1 VSDHP
6 VCGASERFLVLP
18 MSKFNKRV
26 VSRFFRSRSIAIAPR
41 ATESMCRMCRMW
53 FALQSLEP
61 RQRGSLKAPND
72 FHW

>member
-1 VSDHP
+1 
-6 VCGASERFLVLP
+6 
-18 MSKFNKRV
+18 
-26 VSRFFRSRSIAIAPR
+26 
-41 ATESMCRMCRMW
+41 MCRMCRMW